1 MRKTGKRSAILTGTS
16 ESFQVQRP
24 RPLGYYSLKARGGSH
39 VKRRLL
45 GVVLG
50 GVLASGATASAHHS
64 FAATYITD
72 KTIKIEGEITN
83 FMFRNPH
90 SFVHVMAP
98 DDKGQAQRW
107 AIEWAAAGQLN
118 GVSSKTL
125 KPGDH
130 VVITGNPGRT
140 VEDHR
145 LRMRS
150 ILRPSDGW
158 KWSGDFQ

>member
-1 MRKTGKRSAILTGTS
+1 
-16 ESFQVQRP
+16 VN
-24 RPLGYYSLKARGGSH
+24 
-39 VKRRLL
+39 RRLL
-45 GVVLG
+45 IGLLAGMVVP
-50 GVLASGATASAHHS
+50 GATAYAHHS
-64 FAATYITD
+64 FAATYVTD
-72 KTIKIEGEITN
+72 KEIKIEGDMIQ

-90 SFVHVMAP
+90 SFVHLMGP
-98 DDKGQAQRW
+98 DDNGQMQRW

-118 GVSSKTL
+118 GITRDTL

-130 VVITGNPGRT
+130 VIITGNPGRT

-150 ILRPSDGW
+150 ILRPKDGF

>member
-1 MRKTGKRSAILTGTS
+1 VNRKRLI
-16 ESFQVQRP
+16 
-24 RPLGYYSLKARGGSH
+24 SLLA
-39 VKRRLL
+39 
-45 GVVLG
+45 
-50 GVLASGATASAHHS
+50 GVLLSGATAYAHHS
-64 FAATYITD
+64 FAATYVTE
-72 KTIKIEGEITN
+72 KEVKIEGDLIT

-98 DDKGQAQRW
+98 DEKGQMQRW

-118 GVSSKTL
+118 GITRDTL

-130 VVITGNPGRT
+130 VIVSGNPGRT
-140 VEDHR
+140 AADHR

-150 ILRPSDGW
+150 IVRPKDGF